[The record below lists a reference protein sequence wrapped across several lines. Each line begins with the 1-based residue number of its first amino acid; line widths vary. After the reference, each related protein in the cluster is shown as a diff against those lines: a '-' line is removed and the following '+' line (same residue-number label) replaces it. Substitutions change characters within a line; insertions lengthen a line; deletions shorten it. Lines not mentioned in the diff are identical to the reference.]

1 MSKLTMILAVLGVI
15 MASAGTYAGGPP
27 PVPDLVQEQQE
38 ITRGACTTDCG

>member
-15 MASAGTYAGGPP
+15 MASSGTYAGGPP

-38 ITRGACTTDCG
+38 IKRGACTSGCG